1 MVVKHILVNTLLSL
15 PFQYYAIVVSFHL
28 DNQVVQLAVAGR
40 SADIVQQLE
49 DLVHEGDHVGVEVD
63 HTLKQGA
70 VEGASDVASLQVA
83 KRARETVQDGQELL
97 QVGSEGGVGVD
108 LIMIYIMM
116 MILMMMM
123 VMGWKAR
130 MEYVLTSFK
139 ISFNS
144 AI

>member
-15 PFQYYAIVVSFHL
+15 PIQNYAIVVSFHF

-40 SADIVQQLE
+40 SADIVQQPE

-63 HTLKQGA
+63 HTLKQGV
-70 VEGASDVASLQVA
+70 VEGASDIASLQVA

-108 LIMIYIMM
+108 LIMILI
-116 MILMMMM
+116 
-123 VMGWKAR
+123 
-130 MEYVLTSFK
+130 
-139 ISFNS
+139 
-144 AI
+144 

>member
-1 MVVKHILVNTLLSL
+1 MVFKHSLVNTLLSL

-70 VEGASDVASLQVA
+70 VQGASDVASLQVA

-97 QVGSEGGVGVD
+97 QVGGEGGVGVD
-108 LIMIYIMM
+108 LIMILIYNDDSYDED
-116 MILMMMM
+116 
-123 VMGWKAR
+123 GDG
-130 MEYVLTSFK
+130 MEG
-139 ISFNS
+139 
-144 AI
+144 

>member
-15 PFQYYAIVVSFHL
+15 PFQNYVVVVSFHL

-70 VEGASDVASLQVA
+70 VQGASDVAALQVA

-97 QVGSEGGVGVD
+97 QVGGEGGVGVN
-108 LIMIYIMM
+108 LIMIYM
-116 MILMMMM
+116 
-123 VMGWKAR
+123 
-130 MEYVLTSFK
+130 
-139 ISFNS
+139 
-144 AI
+144 